1 MAIERLSSDKLSQ
14 LSVAETVRRVDGMLE
29 VILLRSGL
37 LYLPGRLRLYARDS
51 GMYHDFIFFLFY
63 FFSLLHCTSCT
74 SSMIK

>member
-29 VILLRSGL
+29 VILLRSGP

-51 GMYHDFIFFLFY
+51 GMYHDFIIFY
-63 FFSLLHCTSCT
+63 FIFFSFALYFVYEFDD
-74 SSMIK
+74 